1 MAIEDLKRWHW
12 CVIGLLVGAAVA
24 AIRLSMDPPEPKGIT
39 LVAPHVFEEQWLTHQ
54 DPGGRPVY
62 SIENVRI
69 HPPKDIPVPGEKSA
83 NVEYL
88 TYDLWLYRDRT
99 HKEFFPRQ
107 MHLQQVSGKQ
117 SIVGQLD
124 GMSLKDYLTK
134 LNALMAEPDK
144 IKALLESAKP
154 KPNAASA
161 KAKAVNEYGIRWQE
175 INPQFLKPI
184 TYKFAWIE
192 TPKGAYSVFT
202 AGGLVVIGLIWPTV
216 VQLLV
221 AGGFGRVREEKDE
234 YDLARHKSASGPTA
248 AEKNRA
254 VVTDED
260 LDKLAQLEA
269 DLEAKL
275 KSGATDADRA
285 PQAAPQP
292 AKPVVPVL
300 AAGPLEAPKED
311 AKPKFKPKG
320 FGTDQ
325 GDYYPTEVHGKKS

>member
-24 AIRLSMDPPEPKGIT
+24 AITLSMDPPEPKGIT
-39 LVAPHVFEEQWLTHQ
+39 RVAANVFEEQWLAHR
-54 DPGGRPVY
+54 DPEGQWVY
-62 SIENVRI
+62 KIENVRI
-69 HPPKDIPVPGEKSA
+69 HPSKEIPVPGEKSA
-83 NVEYL
+83 NVESV
-88 TYDLWLYRDRT
+88 TYDLWVYRDSK
-99 HKEFFPRQ
+99 HAEILPRE
-107 MHLQQVSGKQ
+107 MHLKWTGTKPSLVAP
-117 SIVGQLD
+117 LD
-124 GMSLKDYLTK
+124 GMSLKDYFAKLNDLIAHPEQLKTK
-134 LNALMAEPDK
+134 L
-144 IKALLESAKP
+144 ESTKP
-154 KPNAASA
+154 KPNAANP
-161 KAKAVNEYGIRWQE
+161 KAKQVSEFGMKWDQVKPEY
-175 INPQFLKPI
+175 LKPI

-202 AGGLVVIGLIWPTV
+202 AGGLVVIGLIWPTI

-221 AGGFGRVREEKDE
+221 AGGFGRVRDEKDE
-234 YDLARHKSASGPTA
+234 YDLARHKSVSGPTA

-254 VVTDED
+254 VVTEED
-260 LDKLAQLEA
+260 MDKLAQLEA
-269 DLEAKL
+269 EMEAKL

-285 PQAAPQP
+285 PKPAAQP

-325 GDYYPTEVHGKKS
+325 GDYYPTEVHGKKT